1 MYHGD
6 DDLSTLADLS
16 MIVDSP
22 MMRVMSGEVVD
33 VDTHTGLV
41 AIAAYEDELGL
52 RLALRFP
59 GHDGRSS
66 ATRNSESSVNGR
78 TSHADSSRSVT
89 NPACAA
95 SSRNCVNS

>member
-6 DDLSTLADLS
+6 ADLSTLADLS

-33 VDTHTGLV
+33 VDTHTGLI
-41 AIAAYEDELGL
+41 AIAAYEDGLGL
-52 RLALRFP
+52 SALRFP

-78 TSHADSSRSVT
+78 TSHADNSRSVT